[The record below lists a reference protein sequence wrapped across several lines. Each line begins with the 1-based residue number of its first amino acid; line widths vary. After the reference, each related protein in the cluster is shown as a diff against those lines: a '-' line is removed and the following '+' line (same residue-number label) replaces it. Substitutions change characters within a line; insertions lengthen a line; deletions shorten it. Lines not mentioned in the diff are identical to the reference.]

1 MILKLLQ
8 RLLIAP
14 NNSKHATKYSATK
27 PTFPVRVSS
36 YLPAE
41 KPEAQLLKTPSETQ
55 KQTVNAAPAPR
66 PVFFLIENFP
76 EFSFNFLQIQIL
88 VFVGTLKKK
97 ITSLTIF

>member
-1 MILKLLQ
+1 MLQ
-8 RLLIAP
+8 NTQLRSLP
-14 NNSKHATKYSATK
+14 S
-27 PTFPVRVSS
+27 PVRVSS

-88 VFVGTLKKK
+88 VFVVH
-97 ITSLTIF
+97 